1 MRVSSII
8 VFLALASKA
17 CSQLNNSSDGSIS
30 SPVVDANLTLDDAAP
45 FSDTS
50 TSEPTTDDPPD
61 VSTGNN
67 PTPSATQQPTTSN
80 QPTGTPNPPTSS
92 AAPTYSPTTIAT
104 TAVPSTPPTPSPS
117 SRCTD
122 MARDFENGS
131 IEQYCHTLN
140 FEYEVEIHPNTSF
153 YTFEQFLIP
162 SIEQGILD
170 SLLPLVVG
178 ECANDDNVRRLLS
191 EQNLVQMRN
200 AMNTLRRAEIF
211 GLSTSPTDIRRGVG
225 SNCRAKTSPNHKCSV
240 VSGATMICSTNYIE
254 DKAEVLKVI
263 EDNMEDDFY
272 VDTHEDVVKI
282 YFLGED
288 EVDEKEE
295 EAEAASDVEEDTGT
309 DESENG
315 TGDDKAGASTSSS
328 SGNNTGS
335 NGSSKEGSAAA
346 AASQTENGL
355 AGAQLWGVILGSA
368 AAIAVLI
375 VVGRKLIADEECDY
389 VYDEDNHDD
398 GGDDDD
404 QDGDKGRDSA
414 TSSEDEQV

>member
-1 MRVSSII
+1 M
-8 VFLALASKA
+8 
-17 CSQLNNSSDGSIS
+17 
-30 SPVVDANLTLDDAAP
+30 T
-45 FSDTS
+45 
-50 TSEPTTDDPPD
+50 
-61 VSTGNN
+61 
-67 PTPSATQQPTTSN
+67 
-80 QPTGTPNPPTSS
+80 
-92 AAPTYSPTTIAT
+92 
-104 TAVPSTPPTPSPS
+104 
-117 SRCTD
+117 
-122 MARDFENGS
+122 RDFKNGN

-162 SIEQGILD
+162 SIEEGILD

-191 EQNLVQMRN
+191 EQNLVQMHN
-200 AMNTLRRAEIF
+200 AMNTHRRAEIF

-254 DKAEVLKVI
+254 DKAEVLNLI
-263 EDNMEDDFY
+263 EDNIKDDVY
-272 VDTHEDVVKI
+272 VDTHEDIVKI

-295 EAEAASDVEEDTGT
+295 EVEAASTDKSSIDIDVEEDAGR

-315 TGDDKAGASTSSS
+315 AGDDNVGSSS
-328 SGNNTGS
+328 SGNESSS
-335 NGSSKEGSAAA
+335 NGSSKEGSAA

-389 VYDEDNHDD
+389 VYDEDNHD
-398 GGDDDD
+398 GDNDD
-404 QDGDKGRDSA
+404 QDGDKGRESA